1 MQILPVLLQLL
12 SPEQVYVLQSLQTFR
27 NLLES
32 KTPILEDH
40 LQSFIPKLLNLS
52 QNSKYMD
59 IRIVA
64 LQCLYNC
71 CDYSLIKLLPFKKQV
86 INNQVTYY
94 FTTFVTTIIF

>member
-1 MQILPVLLQLL
+1 MQILPLLLQLL

-32 KTPILEDH
+32 KTPVLEDY
-40 LQSFIPKLLNLS
+40 LQSFVPKLLNLS
-52 QNSKYMD
+52 QSSKYMN

-71 CDYSLIKLLPFKKQV
+71 CDYSLIKLLPLKRQV
-86 INNQVTYY
+86 IIYKNYSTVNLYY
-94 FTTFVTTIIF
+94 K

>member
-1 MQILPVLLQLL
+1 MLQILPILFQLL
-12 SPEQVYVLQSLQTFR
+12 SPEQVYVLQSLETFR

-32 KTPILEDH
+32 KTPVLEDH

-52 QNSKYMD
+52 QSSKYMK

-71 CDYSLIKLLPFKKQV
+71 CDYSLIKLLPLKKQV
-86 INNQVTYY
+86 IILILNY
-94 FTTFVTTIIF
+94 FLSFSS